1 MELGAR
7 EEWVTGTKLAQKIF
21 PCSKKLAQN
30 WHSFSDNRK
39 GSYDFHRNSLKFLV
53 GMTRFEL
60 ATP

>member
-30 WHSFSDNRK
+30 WHNFLFMALKRK
-39 GSYDFHRNSLKFLV
+39 NQEV
-53 GMTRFEL
+53 RFYS
-60 ATP
+60 